1 METLN
6 TLISTAND
14 FIWTYIVIGL
24 LCITGLYFTIRT
36 RFIQLSLKE
45 MFRLLGGSN
54 TNGSKGKNI
63 SSFQAFCVSL
73 ASHVGVG
80 NLSGVAIAIAVG
92 GPAAVFWM
100 WAIAVIGAASSFA
113 ECTLAQVYKQKS
125 KDSFIGGPAYY
136 MLYGVGRRWMGVLF
150 AVLISITFGFAYNS
164 VQSNTVSSAME
175 HSFGIEPWVMGVI
188 LAIITLVVIF
198 GGIQRIARI
207 SSLIV
212 PVMALLYIAVAV
224 YIVASNITMFPDV
237 ISEIFSGA
245 FGAEQFAGGALG
257 AGVMQGIRR
266 GLFSNEAGEGSTPNA
281 AATAI
286 VSHPVKQGLIQALGV
301 FTDTLLICSCTAFI
315 ILVADVP
322 LDGSVTGIQLTQIA
336 IDKYMGGVGHI
347 FITLCILLFA
357 FSSIIGNYYYGE
369 ANIKFISSR
378 PVYLTIYRVAVGA
391 MVFLGS
397 ILTLDLAWGLAD
409 ITMALMTTVNLAA
422 ILILSRI
429 VFVVLKDYRKQKK
442 NGVKDPTFSTR
453 TLTDAGINTRGIH
466 WDEIEK

>member
-1 METLN
+1 
-6 TLISTAND
+6 
-14 FIWTYIVIGL
+14 
-24 LCITGLYFTIRT
+24 
-36 RFIQLSLKE
+36 
-45 MFRLLGGSN
+45 
-54 TNGSKGKNI
+54 
-63 SSFQAFCVSL
+63 
-73 ASHVGVG
+73 
-80 NLSGVAIAIAVG
+80 
-92 GPAAVFWM
+92 
-100 WAIAVIGAASSFA
+100 
-113 ECTLAQVYKQKS
+113 
-125 KDSFIGGPAYY
+125 
-136 MLYGVGRRWMGVLF
+136 MGVLF

-164 VQSNTVSSAME
+164 VQSNTVSSALE
-175 HSFGIEPWVMGVI
+175 HSFGFEPWVVGMI
-188 LAIITLVVIF
+188 LAIITLTVIF

-347 FITLCILLFA
+347 FIALCILLFA

>member
-164 VQSNTVSSAME
+164 VQSNTVSSALE
-175 HSFGIEPWVMGVI
+175 HSFGFEPWVVGMI
-188 LAIITLVVIF
+188 LAIITLTVIF
-198 GGIQRIARI
+198 GGIHRIARI

-336 IDKYMGGVGHI
+336 IDKYMGEAGHI
-347 FITLCILLFA
+347 FIALCILLFA

-378 PVYLTIYRVAVGA
+378 PIYLTIYRVAVGA

>member
-6 TLISTAND
+6 SIISSAND

-24 LCITGLYFTIRT
+24 LCLAGLYFTIRT
-36 RFIQLSLKE
+36 RFVQLSLGE
-45 MFRLLGGSN
+45 MFHLLGDSN
-54 TNGSKGKNI
+54 AKSSKGKNI

-164 VQSNTVSSAME
+164 VQSNTVSSALE
-175 HSFGIEPWVMGVI
+175 HSFGFEPWVVGMI
-188 LAIITLVVIF
+188 LAIITLTVIF
-198 GGIQRIARI
+198 GGIHRIARI

-347 FITLCILLFA
+347 FITLCILMFA